1 MCLAS
6 LSTSCILEGSTV
18 SERSL
23 AVNSAIYLSKQDAV
37 VSLLHPPHSAV
48 HTCDSEIKTCSRVT
62 RLFGALEFTQR
73 SESHGQRSP
82 AGSRGVARVGCDL
95 AAKAPPPP
103 PDFDEEKQKIR
114 NVILGFCQVDTREK
128 EKQPNR
134 EARTMRKIHH
144 LATSRFTAKSLAHVT

>member
-1 MCLAS
+1 MCLAR

-82 AGSRGVARVGCDL
+82 AGSRGVARVRRDL